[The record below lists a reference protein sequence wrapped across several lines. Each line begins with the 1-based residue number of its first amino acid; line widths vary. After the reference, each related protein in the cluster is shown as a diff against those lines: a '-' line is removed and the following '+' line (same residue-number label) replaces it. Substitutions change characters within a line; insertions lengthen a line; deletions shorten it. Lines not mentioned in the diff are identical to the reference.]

1 MKPQWEKRLDITTVI
16 YQFILLEV
24 TKEEIVETGFV
35 EFEFDAN
42 QMKILEY
49 AIDHYQE
56 IISLV
61 SPLLEK
67 TWRWERMNFFDR
79 AIIVEAIAE
88 SRVADTPKKVIIDQA
103 LITARKYN
111 IDDSY
116 KYINA
121 ILDKVIQ

>member
-16 YQFILLEV
+16 YQFILLDMSRDDV
-24 TKEEIVETGFV
+24 INSGFV
-35 EFEFDAN
+35 DYEFDAS
-42 QMKILEY
+42 QMNILEY
-49 AIDHYQE
+49 SVDHYQE
-56 IISLV
+56 IV
-61 SPLLEK
+61 DAVTPFLEK
-67 TWRWERMNFFDR
+67 TWRWDRMNYFDR
-79 AIIVEAIAE
+79 AIIVESIAE